1 MSLNYLPEYAEH
13 ARLALELALKEMSHL
28 AYTQR
33 TLFAQNIDLQW
44 VQSLEHREDLSEKI
58 DAFVG
63 RFSRLQDHIGEKLI
77 PRFAAL
83 LGEQP
88 KSLLDVLAYAE
99 RIGWVANAEAFIGAR
114 KLRNLLVH
122 EYMADAELFL
132 EALKAADEA
141 TKMLMDVVGNI
152 ARYVDALG
160 LNNPSKANAESDSA
174 KDAKQ

>member
-1 MSLNYLPEYAEH
+1 MSLSYLPEHAEN
-13 ARLALELALKEMSHL
+13 AKLALEMAQKEMSHL
-28 AYTQR
+28 AYTWR

-44 VQSLEHREDLSEKI
+44 VQSLEQREDLSEKV

-99 RIGWVANAEAFIGAR
+99 KMGWIASAEAFVAAR

-122 EYMADAELFL
+122 ECMADAELFL
-132 EALKAADEA
+132 EALKTAEQA
-141 TKMLMDVVGNI
+141 TQMLMDVIGNI
-152 ARYVDALG
+152 ARYADVLG
-160 LNNPSKANAESDSA
+160 LVIILKPTAR
-174 KDAKQ
+174 

>member
-1 MSLNYLPEYAEH
+1 MSLDYLPEHVEN
-13 ARLALELALKEMSHL
+13 ARLALELALKESGHL
-28 AYTQR
+28 AYNRR

-44 VQSLEHREDLSEKI
+44 VQSLEQREDLSEKV

-88 KSLLDVLAYAE
+88 KSFLDVLAYAE
-99 RIGWVANAEAFIGAR
+99 RIGWVPNAEAFVGAK
-114 KLRNLLVH
+114 KLGNLLVY

-132 EALKAADEA
+132 EALKTADEA
-141 TKMLMDVVGNI
+141 SQMLMNVAGNI
-152 ARYVDALG
+152 ARYADALG
-160 LNNPSKANAESDSA
+160 LSKN
-174 KDAKQ
+174 